1 MGWNKVVVIWKKK
14 CLWNMFKTS
23 FLSFLLIKLNSTQS
37 NHKKYKYSE
46 KFAKSSPY
54 FWLALH
60 SRTKLRWRF
69 CKILWPSQN
78 IWTLKTFK
86 IFETLSSSPMPS
98 SIDLLSINI
107 LAKASK
113 YLSRY
118 SKEFESDRNLE
129 ENKTPSS
136 FSDIYVPKFW
146 VDLIFNSNP
155 IPNFFLFWYCKLQS
169 CRENLEIY
177 LCTQFQN
184 KKKLSC
190 NSSQH
195 STWAHKCH
203 FCMSNHDGHHIELAS
218 FNQFHWIFRH
228 KRPENILR
236 VIY

>member
-1 MGWNKVVVIWKKK
+1 MQLTIFTFGLEQSCCNLKKK

-23 FLSFLLIKLNSTQS
+23 FLSFLLIKLNY
-37 NHKKYKYSE
+37 KKYIYSE

-136 FSDIYVPKFW
+136 FGDIYVPKFW
-146 VDLIFNSNP
+146 VDFIFNSRV
-155 IPNFFLFWYCKLQS
+155 IFDFSL
-169 CRENLEIY
+169 
-177 LCTQFQN
+177 FQN
-184 KKKLSC
+184 CLKKLGLNHHLSKVF
-190 NSSQH
+190 SQ
-195 STWAHKCH
+195 
-203 FCMSNHDGHHIELAS
+203 
-218 FNQFHWIFRH
+218 
-228 KRPENILR
+228 
-236 VIY
+236 